1 MFHPFLIMRIIGFLL
16 LLEALA
22 LVSCLGISIGGGEP
36 IVMSYIKVLLLLLV
50 VGTLLV
56 FSGRH
61 VKHEVSKKDS
71 YLVVTLCWLVFPAFA
86 GLPYYVSGYIP
97 TVTDAF
103 FEAVSGFTTTG
114 ASIIDNLEEF
124 PPSLLFW
131 RSMTQWIG
139 GLGIV
144 FFTVAVL
151 PVFGTGNMPLL
162 TAESV
167 GPIRTKLHPQVA
179 TATRWIL
186 LVYVC
191 LTLVETLCLMLAGM
205 SFFDAICHSMAT
217 ISTGGF
223 STKQASIAAY
233 HSPAIEYIVTVF
245 MFLGGT
251 NFSLLYLFL
260 FKGRFKELFT
270 DGEFRTYLKI
280 TILFTLAISVGL
292 FFTMPMDLEEAFR
305 NSVFQVVTIMT
316 TTGFCTLDYMSWMP
330 LLWLLVSFL
339 MFTGACTGST
349 TGAIKCVRIHLLG
362 RIIGNEFKKIMH
374 PNLVAPVKLGTKVIP
389 DRVMTSIV
397 AFILIYLGVVAVG
410 LVINM
415 AFGLD
420 FVEAYGL
427 SLTSVGNVGPGL
439 GFYGPANTMSSLPD
453 VLKWTS
459 SFLML
464 VGRLE
469 FFAVFVLFTPS
480 FWERH

>member
-1 MFHPFLIMRIIGFLL
+1 MFHPFLIIKIIGFLL

-22 LVSCLGISIGGGEP
+22 LLSCLGISIYGGES
-36 IVMSYIKVLLLLLV
+36 IVLAYVKVLLLLFGL
-50 VGTLLV
+50 GSLLV
-56 FSGRH
+56 LVGRRAGNN
-61 VKHEVSKKDS
+61 VSKKDS
-71 YLVVTLCWLVFPAFA
+71 YLVVTLCWLAFPAFA
-86 GLPYYVSGYIP
+86 ALPYWVSGYIP
-97 TVTDAF
+97 SVADAF

-114 ASIIDNLEEF
+114 ASIIDCLEEF
-124 PPSLLFW
+124 PLSLLFW
-131 RSMTQWIG
+131 RSLTQWIG

-144 FFTVAVL
+144 FFTIAVL

-162 TAESV
+162 SAESV

-186 LVYVC
+186 CVYVC
-191 LTLVETLCLMLAGM
+191 LTLAETVCLMLAGM
-205 SFFDAICHSMAT
+205 NFFDAICHSMAT

-223 STKQASIAAY
+223 STKQASLAAY
-233 HSPAIEYIVTVF
+233 HSPAIEYVVTLF

-260 FKGRFKELFT
+260 FKGQCKTLFA

-280 TILFTLAISVGL
+280 VLSFTLIIFIGL
-292 FFTMPMDLEEAFR
+292 FITMPMNLEEAFR
-305 NSVFQVVTIMT
+305 NSIFQVVTILT
-316 TTGFCTLDYMSWMP
+316 TTGFCTLDYMTWTP
-330 LLWLLVSFL
+330 LLWLFVSFL
-339 MFTGACTGST
+339 MFPGACTGST

-374 PNLVAPVKLGTKVIP
+374 PNLVVPVKLGNKVIS

-397 AFILIYLGVVAVG
+397 AFILIYMGVVALG
-410 LVINM
+410 LVVNM

-420 FVEAYGL
+420 FVDAYGL

-439 GFYGPANTMSSLPD
+439 GFYGPAHTMSSLPD
-453 VLKWTS
+453 VLKWFS

-469 FFAVFVLFTPS
+469 FFAVFILFTPTY
-480 FWERH
+480 WKKH